1 MKLILGGYANGRT
14 AYAMQNYQL
23 TESDCFD
30 AAAEPLARWNGQR
43 LILHAEQLVNPWL
56 EQGKEPCTE
65 ILPWLERWQNAVLI
79 TQEVG
84 CGLVPVTPQQ
94 RQLREPTLSLIFPP
108 LMKRQARRSFAANS
122 CVCSP
127 HGPCA
132 HTFMHLR
139 AKVSR
144 QRIWFSPD
152 TCSRPPA
159 GASRRNPFGRPA

>member
-30 AAAEPLARWNGQR
+30 AAAEPRARWNGQR

-94 RQLREPTLSLIFPP
+94 RQLREAVGHFNRLLAECAETVE
-108 LMKRQARRSFAANS
+108 R
-122 CVCSP
+122 VCC
-127 HGPCA
+127 GLG
-132 HTFMHLR
+132 MQL
-139 AKVSR
+139 K
-144 QRIWFSPD
+144 
-152 TCSRPPA
+152 
-159 GASRRNPFGRPA
+159 

>member
-43 LILHAEQLVNPWL
+43 LILHAEQLVNQWL

-94 RQLREPTLSLIFPP
+94 RQLREAVGHFNRLLAECAETVE
-108 LMKRQARRSFAANS
+108 R
-122 CVCSP
+122 VCC
-127 HGPCA
+127 GLG
-132 HTFMHLR
+132 MQL
-139 AKVSR
+139 K
-144 QRIWFSPD
+144 
-152 TCSRPPA
+152 
-159 GASRRNPFGRPA
+159 

>member
-43 LILHAEQLVNPWL
+43 LILHVEQLVNSWL

-94 RQLREPTLSLIFPP
+94 RQLREAVGHFNRLLAECAETVE
-108 LMKRQARRSFAANS
+108 R
-122 CVCSP
+122 VCC
-127 HGPCA
+127 GLG
-132 HTFMHLR
+132 MQL
-139 AKVSR
+139 K
-144 QRIWFSPD
+144 
-152 TCSRPPA
+152 
-159 GASRRNPFGRPA
+159 

>member
-94 RQLREPTLSLIFPP
+94 RQLYAGYRPRFVRRSRRLPYFGGIAHDIFPKN
-108 LMKRQARRSFAANS
+108 L
-122 CVCSP
+122 
-127 HGPCA
+127 
-132 HTFMHLR
+132 L
-139 AKVSR
+139 
-144 QRIWFSPD
+144 
-152 TCSRPPA
+152 
-159 GASRRNPFGRPA
+159 

>member
-30 AAAEPLARWNGQR
+30 AAAEPLARWNGPR

-94 RQLREPTLSLIFPP
+94 RQLREAVGHFNRLLAECAETVE
-108 LMKRQARRSFAANS
+108 R
-122 CVCSP
+122 VCC
-127 HGPCA
+127 GLG
-132 HTFMHLR
+132 MQL
-139 AKVSR
+139 K
-144 QRIWFSPD
+144 
-152 TCSRPPA
+152 
-159 GASRRNPFGRPA
+159 

>member
-14 AYAMQNYQL
+14 VYAMQNYQL

-43 LILHAEQLVNPWL
+43 LILHTEQLVNPWL

-94 RQLREPTLSLIFPP
+94 RQLREAVGHFNRLLAECAETVE
-108 LMKRQARRSFAANS
+108 R
-122 CVCSP
+122 VCC
-127 HGPCA
+127 GLG
-132 HTFMHLR
+132 MQL
-139 AKVSR
+139 K
-144 QRIWFSPD
+144 
-152 TCSRPPA
+152 
-159 GASRRNPFGRPA
+159 

>member
-30 AAAEPLARWNGQR
+30 AAAEPLARWKGQR

-94 RQLREPTLSLIFPP
+94 RQLREAVGHFNRLLAECAETVE
-108 LMKRQARRSFAANS
+108 R
-122 CVCSP
+122 VCC
-127 HGPCA
+127 GLG
-132 HTFMHLR
+132 MQL
-139 AKVSR
+139 K
-144 QRIWFSPD
+144 
-152 TCSRPPA
+152 
-159 GASRRNPFGRPA
+159 